1 MYSRRSGK
9 GVGCSISC
17 TETPSP
23 FEDMG
28 RSSSILN
35 RVSTSLSYSPLYSG
49 TLPPSSHGCLH
60 TFLHLPSLLQFCF
73 PQLRI
78 RTNRPHNFHVLWTAS
93 RVPSSTKCR
102 RRLSRHP
109 VRQPSNRPSTPFA
122 AAAVQTG
129 NHARTAYGV
138 DPNQRL
144 IDAGYTCATQ
154 L

>member
-1 MYSRRSGK
+1 VYSRRSGK

-17 TETPSP
+17 TETPWP

-49 TLPPSSHGCLH
+49 TPPPSSQGCFH

-93 RVPSSTKCR
+93 RVPSSTERR
-102 RRLSRHP
+102 RRLSLHP
-109 VRQPSNRPSTPFA
+109 VFQPSNRLSTLLT
-122 AAAVQTG
+122 AAAVQGG
-129 NHARTAYGV
+129 NHAGTVHGG
-138 DPNQRL
+138 DSSQRL
-144 IDAGYTCATQ
+144 IDSGYICAK
-154 L
+154 